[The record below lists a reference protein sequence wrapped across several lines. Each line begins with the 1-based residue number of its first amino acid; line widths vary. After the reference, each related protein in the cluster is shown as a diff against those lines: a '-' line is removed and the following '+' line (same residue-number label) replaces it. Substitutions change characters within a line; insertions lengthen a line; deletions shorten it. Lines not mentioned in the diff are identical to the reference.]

1 MQFYSMLVN
10 KSLPLLQMSFG
21 MVSKNPV
28 LKNVTDF
35 LVDEGSAE
43 EDALMGM
50 WLFRGHEGSDRCPRG
65 YVVLQGA

>member
-1 MQFYSMLVN
+1 
-10 KSLPLLQMSFG
+10 

-43 EDALMGM
+43 EDALMGE
-50 WLFRGHEGSDRCPRG
+50 WLS
-65 YVVLQGA
+65 VLYET

>member
-1 MQFYSMLVN
+1 MQFYSMFVN
-10 KSLPLLQMSFG
+10 KSLRLLQMSFG

-50 WLFRGHEGSDRCPRG
+50 WLFRGLEGSEKRPHG
-65 YVVLQGA
+65 YVVVQGV